1 MDLNLSLAF
10 SDVLRNENNFS
21 DNKNLVSEKKKKKTV
36 KKKKNS
42 WALYPKGAVM
52 LMPSYSK

>member
-21 DNKNLVSEKKKKKTV
+21 DNKNLVSEKKKKKNS
-36 KKKKNS
+36 KKKKKFMGFV
-42 WALYPKGAVM
+42 PKGSGHA
-52 LMPSYSK
+52 YAII